1 VFREPQAVTSN
12 KKYICKRKRCCVTYG
27 TLKRSNMHECTKR
40 YCDSCKQN
48 KEVGHLCYMGP
59 MKDVLPANADNVLY
73 VFL

>member
-1 VFREPQAVTSN
+1 
-12 KKYICKRKRCCVTYG
+12 
-27 TLKRSNMHECTKR
+27 MHECTKR